1 MKHKRGFSME
11 ARNAMYGRLFI
22 LPWIIGVIFFFII
35 PFAQAFY
42 YSISSIEIKAEG
54 MTFTAVGIK
63 NYIDL
68 MTKDAEFIQI
78 LPNSLGAMV
87 MQVPII
93 IFFSLFVAILLKDK
107 FPGRTL
113 ARALFFFPVIIASS
127 VVIGI
132 LQEVV
137 MVDTSAMAGD
147 TASMFQAAGIGKLLF
162 EMGVPGNLIDFAY
175 EIINNV
181 FSLVWRSGVQIL
193 LLMAALNSIS
203 RSIYEAAEIEGATEW
218 EKLWKITFPMI
229 SSTVYVAVIYT
240 IIDSF
245 TDYGN
250 EVMRYIA
257 KVIGQGKY
265 EMGTTISIVYFAA
278 VMVIILIV
286 SKLLQK
292 YVFYAVD

>member
-1 MKHKRGFSME
+1 ME